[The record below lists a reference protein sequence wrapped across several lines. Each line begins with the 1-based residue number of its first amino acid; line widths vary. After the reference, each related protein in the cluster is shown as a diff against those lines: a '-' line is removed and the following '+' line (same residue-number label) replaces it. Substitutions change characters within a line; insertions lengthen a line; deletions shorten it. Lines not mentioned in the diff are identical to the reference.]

1 MIPNRLKEN
10 NIKMFREMI
19 ALYNR
24 TLKAEDHLVTNEYF
38 PVDKILKP
46 TFPQSTERTCKIIVD
61 NKKSFEMA
69 RDYALAGK
77 RYAFLILHRLQIQE
91 VA

>member
-24 TLKAEDHLVTNEYF
+24 TLKAEDHLETNEKY
-38 PVDKILKP
+38 PL
-46 TFPQSTERTCKIIVD
+46 
-61 NKKSFEMA
+61 
-69 RDYALAGK
+69 
-77 RYAFLILHRLQIQE
+77 
-91 VA
+91 